1 MSDKPKK
8 PRTKSEP
15 RAPNPP
21 PTATQPTPKEAP
33 KPEVKVE
40 PIPNA
45 SEKASGSRGR
55 SRSPKGEPKA
65 KAKARPKGQGDK
77 LVDVPRKDYTPL
89 KADNSILASHYNG
102 FGIGYLKEQLQLRG
116 MEFTNAQLKK
126 TYLDANGKVVPA
138 ANADKVVPGLTKA
151 DFMNKI
157 MELVRTNKW
166 IKKGG

>member
-1 MSDKPKK
+1 VSDKPKK
-8 PRTKSEP
+8 PRNKSEP

-40 PIPNA
+40 PIPKA

-138 ANADKVVPGLTKA
+138 ANAIQVMPGLTKA
-151 DFMNKI
+151 DFINKI
-157 MELVRTNKW
+157 MELIRTNKW
-166 IKKGG
+166 NNKA